1 MARIAFFNS
10 HTLLASHYETEL
22 EIIIDHLNAGDSVV
36 QLFCSGELP
45 ACDTNPFYQPEACAR
60 CNAKREAGYAVLPKT
75 IEKRIFLQLD
85 ASEKALIAAV
95 PKRYES
101 LEALQ
106 KLVVEQF
113 DVGFAVA
120 SSIIS
125 YYRNP
130 RPDANPSLIER
141 LIVSALAVYFSVK
154 RYLKTQP
161 TDRIYTFNGRYS
173 TTRAVLRAAQAMGV
187 PCFLHERG
195 NSLPFYSLFENTTIH
210 DMENTHRLIESAWN
224 AAEPLERERIA
235 TEWYTTRMGGKMQNW
250 YSFLAG
256 QKHELPQGWDASKHN
271 VVICSSSED
280 EFASLGDSWKNH
292 VYPSQTQGIAR
303 IIEEAAH
310 IPGLH
315 VYLRIHPH
323 QAKVNNAET
332 QFLHQLKAPHL
343 TVIPASSNLSTYF
356 LVQHADT
363 TITFGST
370 MGMEAT
376 FMRRPSIL
384 AGKSFYFFMN
394 GTYTVASHEELMA
407 LLPQKLEPKPLEEAL
422 KFAFFFATFG
432 HRFKHYKPEDFGAGT
447 IGGIRLSNPDQKA
460 PWATRFIYH
469 NALLPKLSENLQLRK
484 RHKAL
489 QNLMH

>member
-22 EIIIDHLNAGDSVV
+22 ELITDFLLAGDSVV
-36 QLFCSGELP
+36 QLYCSGELP
-45 ACDTNPFYQPEACAR
+45 GCDTNPFYLPEACAR
-60 CNAKREAGYAVLPKT
+60 CNAKRKAGYAVLPSE
-75 IEKRIFLQLD
+75 IEKQVFLQLD
-85 ASEKALIAAV
+85 ASEKAIIAAV
-95 PKRYES
+95 PKHYES
-101 LEALQ
+101 MEALQ

-130 RPDANPSLIER
+130 RPEANPSLVER
-141 LIVSALAVYFSVK
+141 LIVAALAVYFSVK
-154 RYLKTQP
+154 RYLQTHP

-173 TTRAVLRAAQAMGV
+173 TTRAVLRAAQACGV

-195 NSLPFYSLFENTTIH
+195 NSLPYYSVFENTTIH
-210 DMENTHRLIESAWN
+210 DMEHTHRLIEAAWKE
-224 AAEPLERERIA
+224 ADPAERERIA

-256 QKHELPQGWDASKHN
+256 QKHELPEGWDSQKHN

-303 IIEEAAH
+303 IVEDAAQ

-315 VYLRIHPH
+315 LYLRIHPH

-332 QFLHQLKAPHL
+332 QFLHQLQAPHL
-343 TVIPASSNLSTYF
+343 TVIPAASNLSTYF
-356 LVQHADT
+356 LVQHADSA
-363 TITFGST
+363 ITFGST

-384 AGKSFYFFMN
+384 AGKSFYFFMK
-394 GTYTVASHEELMA
+394 GTYTVASHAELMD
-407 LLPQKLEPKPLEEAL
+407 LLPQKLEPKPLDEAL
-422 KFAFFFATFG
+422 KFAYFFATFG
-432 HRFKHYKPEDFGAGT
+432 HRFKHYQPEDFGAGT
-447 IGGIRLSNPDQKA
+447 IAGKRLSDPTQKA
-460 PWATRFIYH
+460 PWPTRLIYH
-469 NALLPKLSENLQLRK
+469 NRLFPKFCETLQLRR

-489 QNLMH
+489 QNLMQ